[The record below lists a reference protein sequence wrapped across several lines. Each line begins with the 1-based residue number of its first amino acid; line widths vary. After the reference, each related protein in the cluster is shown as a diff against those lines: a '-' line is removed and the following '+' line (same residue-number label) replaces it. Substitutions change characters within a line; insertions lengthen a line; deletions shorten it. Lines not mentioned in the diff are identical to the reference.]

1 MDLEQLRALAAVV
14 DQETFEAAADELRI
28 TPSAVSQRIKALERS
43 VGSVLVRRLKPVVPT
58 PAGERLLRSA
68 RQLLLLADEA
78 LLALRASGADGS
90 THDAAGSVSGGGG
103 AGRAERLR
111 VPIVANAD
119 SIATWLPPAIREVA
133 LGGRIAV
140 ELLRD
145 DEHATADLLR
155 SGDAVGAVTADPRPV
170 QGCSVRPLGTM
181 VYRAK
186 ASAEFAARWFSGG
199 ATAEA
204 LAAAPVMQYD
214 RKDSHQLALLAR
226 VAPEATP
233 PQHFIPDSVQYVE
246 AVAAGLGW
254 GMVPDQQDPDGV
266 LVELDPSWSEDLELF
281 WQSWTLDSPGLEEV
295 SAAVVR
301 AAGVLRPS
309 LEI

>member
-1 MDLEQLRALAAVV
+1 MELDQLRALAAVV
-14 DQETFEAAADELRI
+14 DFETFEAAAGELRL

-43 VGSVLVRRLKPVVPT
+43 VGSVLVRRLKPVRPT

-78 LLALRASGADGS
+78 VLALRFPDAVGEGAND
-90 THDAAGSVSGGGG
+90 GG
-103 AGRAERLR
+103 AGHPSSAHPGAERLR

-119 SIATWLPPAIREVA
+119 SIATWLPPALQEIA
-133 LGGRIAV
+133 LGGRIAL

-155 SGDAVGAVTADPRPV
+155 SGDAVAAVTADPAPV

-181 VYRAK
+181 LYRAK
-186 ASAEFAARWFSGG
+186 ASPEFVDQWFPDGS
-199 ATAEA
+199 TPEA

-214 RKDSHQLALLAR
+214 RKDSHQLGLLAR
-226 VAPEATP
+226 VAPTAVP

-246 AVAAGLGW
+246 SVRAGLGW
-254 GMVPDQQDPDGV
+254 GMVPDQQDPDHS
-266 LVELDPSWSEDLELF
+266 LVTLNPDWSEPLRLY
-281 WQSWTLDSPGLEEV
+281 WQVWTLDSPGLAEV
-295 SAAVVR
+295 TAAVVR
-301 AAGVLRPS
+301 AARVLAA
-309 LEI
+309 

>member
-78 LLALRASGADGS
+78 LLALRWDQA
-90 THDAAGSVSGGGG
+90 HDAAGPGTAGG

-186 ASAEFAARWFSGG
+186 ASAEFVEHWFPQG

-204 LAAAPVMQYD
+204 LGAAPVMQYD

-254 GMVPDQQDPDGV
+254 GMVPDQQDPDGL
-266 LVELDPSWSEDLELF
+266 LVELDPSWSEDLELY

-301 AAGVLRPS
+301 AARVLR
-309 LEI
+309 

>member
-1 MDLEQLRALAAVV
+1 MELDQLRALAAVV
-14 DQETFEAAADELRI
+14 DHETFEAAAGELRL

-43 VGSVLVRRLKPVVPT
+43 VGSVLVRRLKPVRPT

-78 LLALRASGADGS
+78 VLTLRGSQGGASGQDAADG
-90 THDAAGSVSGGGG
+90 AREPG
-103 AGRAERLR
+103 AERLR

-119 SIATWLPPAIREVA
+119 SIATWLPPALREIA
-133 LGGRIAV
+133 LGGRIAL

-155 SGDAVGAVTADPRPV
+155 SGDAVAAVTADPRPV
-170 QGCSVRPLGTM
+170 QGCTVRPLGTM

-186 ASAEFAARWFSGG
+186 ASRDYMARWFPNGPTS
-199 ATAEA
+199 AA

-226 VAPEATP
+226 VAPDATP

-246 AVAAGLGW
+246 AVRDGLGW
-254 GMVPDQQDPDGV
+254 GMVPDQQDPEGT
-266 LVELDPSWSEDLELF
+266 LVELDPDWDEPLRLY
-281 WQSWTLDSPGLEEV
+281 WQVWTLDSPGLDEV
-295 SAAVVR
+295 TAAVVR
-301 AAGVLRPS
+301 AAKVLAAG
-309 LEI
+309 

>member
-14 DQETFEAAADELRI
+14 DHETFEAAAYELRI

-78 LLALRASGADGS
+78 LLALRGAQ
-90 THDAAGSVSGGGG
+90 DADDAGTRPGGPLT
-103 AGRAERLR
+103 ERLR

-119 SIATWLPPAIREVA
+119 SIATWLPRALREVG

-170 QGCSVRPLGTM
+170 QGCRVRPLGTM

-186 ASAEFAARWFSGG
+186 ASAEFIARWFPDGPTP
-199 ATAEA
+199 AA

-226 VAPEATP
+226 VAPDAAP

-246 AVAAGLGW
+246 AVHAGLGW
-254 GMVPDQQDPDGV
+254 GMVPDLQDPDGE
-266 LVELDPSWSEDLELF
+266 LVELDAGWNEDLELY
-281 WQSWTLDSPGLEEV
+281 WQAWTLDSPGLDEV
-295 SAAVVR
+295 TEAVVR
-301 AAGVLRPS
+301 AAGVLR
-309 LEI
+309 

>member
-14 DQETFEAAADELRI
+14 DEETFEAAADELRI

-78 LLALRASGADGS
+78 LLALRSDQ
-90 THDAAGSVSGGGG
+90 THDAGRAGS
-103 AGRAERLR
+103 AGTGTELLR

-186 ASAEFAARWFSGG
+186 ASAEFAAHWFPGG
-199 ATAEA
+199 ATPEA

-246 AVAAGLGW
+246 AVHAGLGW
-254 GMVPDQQDPDGV
+254 GMVPDQQDPDGS
-266 LVELDPSWSEDLELF
+266 LVELDPAWREDLRLY
-281 WQSWTLDSPGLEEV
+281 WQSWTLDSPGLAEV
-295 SAAVVR
+295 GDAVVR
-301 AAGVLRPS
+301 AAAVLRQR
-309 LEI
+309 

>member
-78 LLALRASGADGS
+78 LLALRSPGWDS
-90 THDAAGSVSGGGG
+90 TAHDAGGSPSAGTV
-103 AGRAERLR
+103 AERLR

-119 SIATWLPPAIREVA
+119 SIATWLPPAIREIA

-155 SGDAVGAVTADPRPV
+155 SGDAVGAITADPRPV

-186 ASAEFAARWFSGG
+186 ASAEFIRRWFPDGP
-199 ATAEA
+199 TPEA

-214 RKDSHQLALLAR
+214 RKDTHQLALLAR
-226 VAPEATP
+226 VAPDATP

-246 AVAAGLGW
+246 AVRAGLGW
-254 GMVPDQQDPDGV
+254 GMVPDQQDPDGE
-266 LVELDPSWSEDLELF
+266 LGELDPAWSEDLELY

-301 AAGVLRPS
+301 ASAVLRRPGG
-309 LEI
+309 

>member
-14 DQETFEAAADELRI
+14 DQETFESAADELHI

-78 LLALRASGADGS
+78 LLALRASGPDGS
-90 THDAAGSVSGGGG
+90 AHDAAGTGSAGGV
-103 AGRAERLR
+103 AERLR

-186 ASAEFAARWFSGG
+186 ASAEFVRRWFPER
-199 ATAEA
+199 ATPEA

-246 AVAAGLGW
+246 AVRGGLGW
-254 GMVPDQQDPDGV
+254 GMVPDQQDPEGW
-266 LVELDPSWSEDLELF
+266 LVELDPAWREDLELY

-295 SAAVVR
+295 SAVVVR
-301 AAGVLRPS
+301 AAAVLRR
-309 LEI
+309 

>member
-78 LLALRASGADGS
+78 LLALRSEQA
-90 THDAAGSVSGGGG
+90 HDAARPGSAGGV
-103 AGRAERLR
+103 AERLR

-155 SGDAVGAVTADPRPV
+155 SGDAVGAITADPRPV

-186 ASAEFAARWFSGG
+186 ASEEFIRRWFPGG
-199 ATAEA
+199 ATPEA

-214 RKDSHQLALLAR
+214 RKDTHQLALLAR

-246 AVAAGLGW
+246 AVHAGLGW
-254 GMVPDQQDPDGV
+254 GMVPDQQDPDGS
-266 LVELDPSWSEDLELF
+266 LVELDAGWREDLELH
-281 WQSWTLDSPGLEEV
+281 WQSWTLDSPGLAEV

-301 AAGVLRPS
+301 AARVLGQR
-309 LEI
+309 

>member
-78 LLALRASGADGS
+78 LLALRSDQA
-90 THDAAGSVSGGGG
+90 HDAARPGSAGGV
-103 AGRAERLR
+103 AERLR

-155 SGDAVGAVTADPRPV
+155 SGDAVGAITADPRPV

-186 ASAEFAARWFSGG
+186 ASEEFIRRWFPGG
-199 ATAEA
+199 ATPEA

-214 RKDSHQLALLAR
+214 RKDTHQLALLAR

-246 AVAAGLGW
+246 AVHAGLGW
-254 GMVPDQQDPDGV
+254 GMVPDQQDPDGS
-266 LVELDPSWSEDLELF
+266 LVELDAGWREDLELH
-281 WQSWTLDSPGLEEV
+281 WQSWTLDSPGLAEV

-301 AAGVLRPS
+301 AARVLGQR
-309 LEI
+309 

>member
-14 DQETFEAAADELRI
+14 DHETFEAAAHELRL

-68 RQLLLLADEA
+68 RQLLLIADEA
-78 LLALRASGADGS
+78 LLALRSEEA
-90 THDAAGSVSGGGG
+90 HDG
-103 AGRAERLR
+103 AGPGAARGAAERLR

-170 QGCSVRPLGTM
+170 QGCRVRPLGTM

-186 ASAEFAARWFSGG
+186 ASAEFIGRWFPQG
-199 ATAEA
+199 ATPEA

-226 VAPEATP
+226 VAPEAPP

-246 AVAAGLGW
+246 AVRAGLGW
-254 GMVPDQQDPDGV
+254 GMVPDQQDPDGL
-266 LVELDPSWSEDLELF
+266 LVELDPAWTEDLELY
-281 WQSWTLDSPGLEEV
+281 WQAWTLDSPGLAEV
-295 SAAVVR
+295 TDAVVR
-301 AAGVLRPS
+301 AAGVLRRAGARRGGQ
-309 LEI
+309 

>member
-68 RQLLLLADEA
+68 RQLLLLVDEA
-78 LLALRASGADGS
+78 LLALRSDQ
-90 THDAAGSVSGGGG
+90 THDAAGSPSG
-103 AGRAERLR
+103 ARPAERLR

-119 SIATWLPPAIREVA
+119 SIATWLPPAIRELA
-133 LGGRIAV
+133 RGGRIAV

-186 ASAEFAARWFSGG
+186 ASAAFVARWFPDGPSP
-199 ATAEA
+199 EA

-226 VAPEATP
+226 VAPDATP
-233 PQHFIPDSVQYVE
+233 PQHFIPDSVQYIE
-246 AVAAGLGW
+246 AVRAGLGW
-254 GMVPDQQDPDGV
+254 GMVPDQQDAEGS
-266 LVELDPSWSEDLELF
+266 LVELDPAWAEGLELY
-281 WQSWTLDSPGLEEV
+281 WQSWTLDSPGLDEV

-301 AAGVLRPS
+301 AARVLRGTGG
-309 LEI
+309 